1 MDLHEIFEPGE
12 PKQESKLVL
21 QRNTKYVET
30 KNYIYIYTHHMYI
43 YIHTMYIYIYIPCIY
58 IYIPY
63 IYIYTYHIYILY
75 HSATDVDTT
84 QGNKEFTASTINCRW
99 YKQHLSTADVCKQ
112 RSHNQIEPA
121 MWNYHCLGDNDFI
134 IFYMQIMGILHDQA
148 NQTNKSNN
156 KVLVFKHV
164 VEQSII
170 PRSNQNQ
177 PGSQRS

>member
-30 KNYIYIYTHHMYI
+30 KNYIYIYI
-43 YIHTMYIYIYIPCIY
+43 YTPYVCIYIYIYTYHVYIY

-63 IYIYTYHIYILY
+63 IYIHTIYILY

-99 YKQHLSTADVCKQ
+99 YKGISNTYQLLMYA
-112 RSHNQIEPA
+112 N
-121 MWNYHCLGDNDFI
+121 ND
-134 IFYMQIMGILHDQA
+134 H
-148 NQTNKSNN
+148 TTKSNRRCETTI
-156 KVLVFKHV
+156 V
-164 VEQSII
+164 
-170 PRSNQNQ
+170 
-177 PGSQRS
+177 